1 MGCTSLEAELI
12 KYMENSF
19 LATKVT
25 FVNEYYDIV
34 TRYGADWH
42 RVREGWLLD
51 GRIGRPHTTVFRDR
65 RGYSG
70 KCLPKDIQ
78 AITRAAEEDLGY
90 SARLLKQV
98 IDVNHRMN
106 ELNYEQWPQSRTEGE
121 IGVA

>member
-1 MGCTSLEAELI
+1 LEAELI

-70 KCLPKDIQ
+70 KCLPKDVQ